1 MTAGNILSPDQR
13 YSYPGLRILNANFL
27 MSQLYNIL
35 RRGQQNSWWQ
45 MTAYLTVGGWNTV
58 FGIGFYALAYLW
70 LKDYINYLFL
80 LIPCNIIAITNAY
93 LCYKLFVFRTRGNW
107 LREYL
112 RFYVI
117 YGFSMVIGM
126 GLVAFGV
133 QVFTLHPIVAQA
145 LATGVT
151 IVASFFGH
159 KNISFAV
166 PRTTKSNFGEHNC

>member
-1 MTAGNILSPDQR
+1 MSGFMAKHQVK
-13 YSYPGLRILNANFL
+13 LRFL
-27 MSQLYNIL
+27 M
-35 RRGQQNSWWQ
+35 
-45 MTAYLTVGGWNTV
+45 VGGWNTI
-58 FGIGFYALAYLW
+58 FGIGFYVLAYLW
-70 LKDYINYLFL
+70 LKDYVNYFIL

-93 LCYKLFVFRTRGNW
+93 LCYKFFVFRTQGNW

-117 YGFSMVIGM
+117 YGLSMVMGM

-145 LATGVT
+145 LASGAT
-151 IVASFFGH
+151 IVVSFFGH

-166 PRTTKSNFGEHNC
+166 PRATTSNPAEHNC

>member
-1 MTAGNILSPDQR
+1 
-13 YSYPGLRILNANFL
+13 

-35 RRGQQNSWWQ
+35 RRCRPNNWWQ
-45 MTAYLTVGGWNTV
+45 MAVYLAVGGWNTV
-58 FGIGFYALAYLW
+58 FGIGFYALVYLW
-70 LKDYINYLFL
+70 LKDDVNYFIM
-80 LIPCNIIAITNAY
+80 LIPCNIVAITNAY

-117 YGFSMVIGM
+117 YGLSMLVGM
-126 GLVAFGV
+126 GLVALAV
-133 QVFTLHPIVAQA
+133 QVFKMHPIVAQA
-145 LATGVT
+145 LATGIT

-166 PRTTKSNFGEHNC
+166 RRQ

>member
-1 MTAGNILSPDQR
+1 MSKLLDNLQR
-13 YSYPGLRILNANFL
+13 YRQNNW
-27 MSQLYNIL
+27 
-35 RRGQQNSWWQ
+35 GQ
-45 MTAYLTVGGWNTV
+45 MVVYLAVGGWNTI
-58 FGIGFYALAYLW
+58 FGIGFYVLAYLW
-70 LKDYINYLFL
+70 LKDYVNYFVL

-117 YGFSMVIGM
+117 YGLSTVIGM
-126 GLVAFGV
+126 GLVALGV
-133 QVFTLHPIVAQA
+133 QVFKLHPIVAQA

-166 PRTTKSNFGEHNC
+166 PRATTSNPK